1 MTKLKS
7 IKTAA
12 ILLASTTLAPSAFA
26 GGQAHSGYTPDL
38 LPPSSN
44 AGECYARVEVPAQY
58 SAGSEQIMVEE
69 GYSTV
74 EVAQPTLAQRQENV
88 MVKEASVRYRVTQ
101 PSYRSVTEQM
111 LVRPAYDKLTVSAPQ
126 FSTVIE
132 TIQTSAPRLV
142 WKRGNPGKL
151 AAQGYTIHSTA
162 DGGRFGQ
169 GYSNTEQYLAGGGDK
184 CGPTCEIWCLVEE
197 PGEQVQFNR
206 KVMTSPGQ
214 VRRQSVPAKY
224 KTIHKQVVSNP
235 GGVEEIPVPA
245 EYRAVM
251 VEDVVDPGGER
262 VVNVPPKFAEV
273 ATKTLVTP
281 SRYEWRR
288 VLCAPGT
295 GSIKSSADYA
305 APSSSYGTGGTH
317 YSSGST
323 GGYTSGTHSSS
334 TSYSSGHSPVHT
346 SNHTSGQ
353 THHYGTHTAPGGTVA
368 GSRVV
373 TGSGYYG
380 GYEDK
385 NATHHSSG
393 SHSDYEYRQKAKRK
407 RKTWH

>member
-12 ILLASTTLAPSAFA
+12 ILLAGTALAPIAFA
-26 GGQAHSGYTPDL
+26 GGQGYPGYTPDL

-58 SAGSEQIMVEE
+58 STSSEQIMVEE

-126 FSTVIE
+126 FSTVTE
-132 TIQTSAPRLV
+132 TVQTSAPRLV

-162 DGGRFGQ
+162 DGGRNGQ
-169 GYSNTEQYLAGGGDK
+169 GYSNTAQYAAGGGDK

-206 KVMTSPGQ
+206 KVMTSAGQ

-224 KTIHKQVVSNP
+224 QTINKQVVSNP

-245 EYRAVM
+245 EYRSVM

-262 VVNVPPKFAEV
+262 VVNAPPKYADV
-273 ATKTLVTP
+273 ATKTLVAP

-295 GSIKSSADYA
+295 GSIKSSASYA
-305 APSSSYGTGGTH
+305 TPTPSYSAPTTT
-317 YSSGST
+317 YSSGSSHYSHSSSGAYT
-323 GGYTSGTHSSS
+323 SGGYTSG
-334 TSYSSGHSPVHT
+334 G
-346 SNHTSGQ
+346 HTSG
-353 THHYGTHTAPGGTVA
+353 TAYSTPSHSYGSHAAPAGTVA
-368 GSRVV
+368 GSRTV

-380 GYEDK
+380 GYESQG
-385 NATHHSSG
+385 AYGAGYQHTQQHS
-393 SHSDYEYRQKAKRK
+393 QKAKRK
-407 RKTWH
+407 RKAWH

>member
-1 MTKLKS
+1 MMNFKS

-12 ILLASTTLAPSAFA
+12 ILLASTTLAPAAFA
-26 GGQAHSGYTPDL
+26 GGQAHPAYTPDL

-58 SAGSEQIMVEE
+58 STSSEQVMVEE

-74 EVAQPTLAQRQENV
+74 DVAQPTLAQRQENV

-111 LVRPAYDKLTVSAPQ
+111 MVRPAYDKLTVAAPQ
-126 FSTVIE
+126 FSTVTE
-132 TIQTSAPRLV
+132 TVQTSAPRLV

-162 DGGRFGQ
+162 DGGSYGQ
-169 GYSNTEQYLAGGGDK
+169 GYSNTTQYAASGGDK

-224 KTIHKQVVSNP
+224 QTIHKQVVSNP
-235 GGVEEIPVPA
+235 GGVEQIPVPA
-245 EYRAVM
+245 EYRSVM
-251 VEDVVDPGGER
+251 IEDVVDPGGER
-262 VVNVPPKFAEV
+262 VVNVPPKYADV
-273 ATKTLVTP
+273 ATKVLVAP

-295 GSIKSSADYA
+295 GSIKSSASYA
-305 APSSSYGTGGTH
+305 TPTTSYSAPTIHHSNGSSHYSHSSSGAHT
-317 YSSGST
+317 S
-323 GGYTSGTHSSS
+323 GGYTSGSSHSAP
-334 TSYSSGHSPVHT
+334 TYSSG
-346 SNHTSGQ
+346 
-353 THHYGTHTAPGGTVA
+353 THVAPAGTVA
-368 GSRVV
+368 GSRTV
-373 TGSGYYG
+373 TGSGYYN
-380 GYEDK
+380 GYESQG
-385 NATHHSSG
+385 AHGAGYQHTQQHG
-393 SHSDYEYRQKAKRK
+393 QKAKRK
-407 RKTWH
+407 RKSWH